1 MNLAFSLICLNL
13 AVWGWAFLAF
23 SGHPALLATALLA
36 WVFGLRHAVDAD
48 HIAAIDAVVRKLMQQ
63 DRPAMSVGLW
73 FSLGHST
80 VVVMASAA
88 IVMATPGLRA
98 MLAAWPH
105 YGATLG
111 SCVSAAFLFGMACV
125 NARILLDV
133 WQVFRRARR
142 GGAVTHDVSLPR
154 TGVIARL
161 FRPLFG
167 MIGRG
172 WQMYPVGFLFGLGF
186 DTATEIGLLGLSA
199 AQAAHGLAA
208 WRAMVLPGL
217 FTAGMALVD
226 SADCMLMVGA
236 YGWAVRDPLRKIR
249 YNLVITAVSVLV
261 AAVIGGIEAI
271 GVLADQGALH
281 GWLWMAVSR
290 WNDRFGA
297 LGLGAIGV
305 FVLCWV
311 LSALLFRY
319 RRNAQT
325 A

>member
-1 MNLAFSLICLNL
+1 MILGFSLVCLNL
-13 AVWGWAFLAF
+13 ACWTWAFLAF
-23 SGHPALLATALLA
+23 FGHPALLATALLA

-80 VVVMASAA
+80 VVVMASGA
-88 IVMATPGLRA
+88 IVMAAPGLQA
-98 MLAAWPH
+98 ALAAWPR
-105 YGATLG
+105 YGATVG

-133 WQVFRRARR
+133 WQMFRRVRR
-142 GGAVTHDVSLPR
+142 GEAVAPDVAPLR
-154 TGVIARL
+154 AGVIGRL

-167 MIGRG
+167 IIGRG

-226 SADCMLMVGA
+226 SADCLLMVAA

-261 AAVIGGIEAI
+261 AAVIGGIETI

-281 GWLWMAVSR
+281 GWVWVMVSR

-305 FVLCWV
+305 FVMCWV

-319 RRNAQT
+319 RRRAQP

>member
-1 MNLAFSLICLNL
+1 MPLGFGLVCLNL
-13 AVWGWAFLAF
+13 ACWAWALLAF
-23 SGHPALLATALLA
+23 YGHPALLATALLA

-63 DRPAMSVGLW
+63 NRPAMSVGLW

-80 VVVMASAA
+80 VVVIASAA
-88 IVMATPGLRA
+88 IVASAPGLRA
-98 MLAAWPH
+98 VLAAWPR
-105 YGATLG
+105 YGATMG
-111 SCVSAAFLFGMACV
+111 SGVSAAFLFGMACV
-125 NARILLDV
+125 NARILSDV
-133 WQVFRRARR
+133 WQVFRRVRR
-142 GGAVTHDVSLPR
+142 GETVTQDVSLPR
-154 TGVIARL
+154 AGVIGRL

-261 AAVIGGIEAI
+261 AAVIGGIETI

-281 GWLWMAVSR
+281 GRVWLTVSG

-319 RRNAQT
+319 RRRAQP

>member
-1 MNLAFSLICLNL
+1 MTLLFGLFALNL
-13 AVWGWAFLAF
+13 ATWAWALLAF
-23 SGHPALLATALLA
+23 AAHPALLATALLA

-63 DRPAMSVGLW
+63 NRPARTVGLW

-80 VVVMASAA
+80 VVVLASVVIVAA
-88 IVMATPGLRA
+88 GPGLRTL
-98 MLAAWPH
+98 LAAWPRT
-105 YGATLG
+105 GATLG
-111 SCVSAAFLFGMACV
+111 TCISAVFLFGMACV
-125 NARILLDV
+125 NARIYWEV
-133 WQVFRRARR
+133 WRIFRRARR
-142 GGAVTHDVSLPR
+142 GEAMAPAAALPR

-161 FRPLFG
+161 FRPLFAI
-167 MIGRG
+167 IGRG
-172 WQMYPVGFLFGLGF
+172 WQMYPVGLLFGLGF

-226 SADCMLMVGA
+226 SADCVLMVGA
-236 YGWAVRDPLRKIR
+236 YGWAVRDPLRKLR

-261 AAVIGGIEAI
+261 AVVIGGIEAV

-281 GWLWMAVSR
+281 GEVWLAIGR

-319 RRNAQT
+319 RRAQP